1 MSLSYG
7 LDRYRSHDLNIYMQT
22 SSGDIIEMDFSN
34 KRSSSISHQE
44 NHKQSKDSFSFSS
57 MQSFKFSMQT
67 NGIDAQD
74 KKEIDAFMKVAQP
87 FIDQFLEELDQDAP
101 GSPVTQLARQISD
114 IFSPMRSTDENTRN
128 YTKNSIVKMF
138 DNALKKMENIEK
150 LFEDT
155 KTLLEKTLEDF
166 DKLNKSLYA

>member
-7 LDRYRSHDLNIYMQT
+7 LDTYRSHDLNIYMRT

-34 KRSSSISHQE
+34 KRSFSMSHQE
-44 NHKQSKDSFSFSS
+44 NNKQSQDSFTFSS
-57 MQSFKFSMQT
+57 MQSFEFSMQT
-67 NGIDAQD
+67 NGIDEQD
-74 KKEIDAFMKVAQP
+74 KKEIEAFMKIAQP

-101 GSPVTQLARQISD
+101 GSPVSKLARQISD
-114 IFSPMRSTDENTRN
+114 IFSPMRSADENTKN
-128 YTKNSIVKMF
+128 YTKNSIVEMF
-138 DNALKKMENIEK
+138 DDALKKMENIEK

-155 KTLLEKTLEDF
+155 KTLLEKTLEEF

>member
-44 NHKQSKDSFSFSS
+44 NNKQSKDSFTFSS

-114 IFSPMRSTDENTRN
+114 IFSPMRSTNENTRN